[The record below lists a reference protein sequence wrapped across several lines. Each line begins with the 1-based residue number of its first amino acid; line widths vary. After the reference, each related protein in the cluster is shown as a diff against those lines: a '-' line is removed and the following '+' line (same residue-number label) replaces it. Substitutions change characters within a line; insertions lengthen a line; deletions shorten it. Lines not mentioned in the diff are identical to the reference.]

1 MVDVSQ
7 DLIIREMDCA
17 VDRDEIPGMYVKSF
31 TDGKEEIENLQER
44 ITGRFSCETICNKDG
59 EVLVKANHMI
69 TPKRAARIM
78 KEGVDENGNP
88 LEQVKIR
95 TILTCRSHIGI
106 CAKCYGSNMAT
117 GEPVQVGEAVGIIAA
132 QSIGEP
138 GTQLTMRWRYHTG
151 SSPCRGAFR
160 GP

>member
-1 MVDVSQ
+1 MDWRDVYKRQ
-7 DLIIREMDCA
+7 A

-59 EVLVKANHMI
+59 GVLVKANHMI

-95 TILTCRSHIGI
+95 TILTRC
-106 CAKCYGSNMAT
+106 
-117 GEPVQVGEAVGIIAA
+117 V
-132 QSIGEP
+132 
-138 GTQLTMRWRYHTG
+138 
-151 SSPCRGAFR
+151 
-160 GP
+160 